1 MATPAQT
8 PAQTRK
14 CVACGRDIQW
24 DANVCPYCGKD
35 YRQTMA
41 PGQPMMPMM
50 MAPPKPKSALPI
62 VAGVLLIVVGI
73 IWIIEAIAT
82 ILAAMSVNF
91 LGNYFDFMGMFGGLA
106 SFISGVII
114 VVGLIGLVLALL
126 VLFGGI
132 FATQRK
138 HAGLA
143 LIGAIFG
150 LFAFGPFA
158 IGSILSL
165 VALILLAVSHHEFD

>member
-1 MATPAQT
+1 MATPAQN

-41 PGQPMMPMM
+41 PGPPMMPMM
-50 MAPPKPKSALPI
+50 MAPPKPKTALPM
-62 VAGVLLIVVGI
+62 VAGLLLIVVGI
-73 IWIIEAIAT
+73 IWIIEAVAT
-82 ILAAMSVNF
+82 ILAALSIDF
-91 LGNYFDFMGMFGGLA
+91 LGDTFGFGGLVGGLA
-106 SFISGVII
+106 DFLAGVII
-114 VVGLIGLVLALL
+114 VVGLIGLILALV

-132 FATQRK
+132 SSVQRK

-150 LFAFGPFA
+150 LAAFGPYFIA
-158 IGSILSL
+158 SILSF